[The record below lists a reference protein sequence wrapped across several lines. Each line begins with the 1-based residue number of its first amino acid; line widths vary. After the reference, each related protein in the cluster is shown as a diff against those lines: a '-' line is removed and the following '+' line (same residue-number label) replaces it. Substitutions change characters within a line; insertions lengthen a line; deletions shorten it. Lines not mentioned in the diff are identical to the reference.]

1 MDELLEYNDRN
12 MTDSLNI
19 YSLKNDCD
27 ALEEWNIQK
36 VYEDLVTVL
45 KLTSNDPCTSYDD
58 PFNNG
63 GVIHYEKRPPVQTF
77 SSDKSYDPKT
87 LLDENNDDT
96 EFFNPKEWTMEDP
109 SSSKV
114 RPPRLFDFLCL
125 LLNNLRYASYAS
137 WIKKDEG
144 LFKIHNPAKVASL
157 WKKVKLRQ
165 THGLMSYDTFSR
177 AIRYYYK
184 SGLMIKTHRKH
195 TYRFAH
201 K

>member
-1 MDELLEYNDRN
+1 PTNLHALIH
-12 MTDSLNI
+12 SLNI
-19 YSLKNDCD
+19 NSLKNDCD
-27 ALEEWNIQK
+27 VLEEWNIQK

-45 KLTSNDPCTSYDD
+45 KLTSNDPCISYDD
-58 PFNNG
+58 PFNND

-77 SSDKSYDPKT
+77 SSDKSNNPKT